1 MVCMSKRLG
10 RCEVRKVGGGSGSE
24 RTIPC
29 TDRSTEL
36 SNPRAPW
43 AVEAQMEG

>member
-1 MVCMSKRLG
+1 MWAEERGWG
-10 RCEVRKVGGGSGSE
+10 RRELRAAE

-29 TDRSTEL
+29 TDRSIEL